1 MLTLSKVMAVEVV
14 ESRHVEHTV
23 TVKSVGRVDQL
34 TGHRKKKSGILG
46 FGVSNWVNK
55 RDIY

>member
-14 ESRHVEHTV
+14 ESRHVEHTI

-34 TGHRKKKSGILG
+34 TGHRKKRNQE
-46 FGVSNWVNK
+46 F
-55 RDIY
+55 